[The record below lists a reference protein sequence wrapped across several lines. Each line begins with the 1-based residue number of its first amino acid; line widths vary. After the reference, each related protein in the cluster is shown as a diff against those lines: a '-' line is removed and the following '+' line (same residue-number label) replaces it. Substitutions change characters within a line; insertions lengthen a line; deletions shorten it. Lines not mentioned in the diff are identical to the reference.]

1 MVQVS
6 DKAVKEG
13 EKLDAFLGI
22 DIGSVTCKFVLMDIE
37 GNVLTSVFLRNRG
50 SPIDSAKAGMEDLRK
65 KIEESDELQEYA
77 IRCCGTTGSARYLTK
92 AIVGGDLAK
101 TEIIAH
107 AVATQSLYPD
117 VRTILE
123 IGGQDSKAILI
134 SKKTGNVMDFQ
145 MNDKCA
151 AGTGRFL
158 EVMAHAL
165 EVPIEEIGELA
176 LNSNKPSAISSTCTV
191 FAESE
196 VISLIARG
204 TAKHDIAAGIHKSIA
219 RRVAGMAKRIGV
231 APLLVFCGGV
241 AKNIAVKKFLEEELG
256 YEIVIPDHP
265 QLTGAIGAALIA
277 QEHNGG

>member
-1 MVQVS
+1 MKS
-6 DKAVKEG
+6 
-13 EKLDAFLGI
+13 FIGI
-22 DIGSVTCKFVLMDIE
+22 DIGSLASKVVLLNEGKLVDYRVERSTFDFKRVGNNLFNDIIE
-37 GNVLTSVFLRNRG
+37 KNNLNKSDVFIMSTGYGRNTIDIADDRITEISAHARGAQYFFPEATSV
-50 SPIDSAKAGMEDLRK
+50 ID
-65 KIEESDELQEYA
+65 
-77 IRCCGTTGSARYLTK
+77 
-92 AIVGGDLAK
+92 
-101 TEIIAH
+101 
-107 AVATQSLYPD
+107 
-117 VRTILE
+117 

-165 EVPIEEIGELA
+165 EVAIEEIGELA

-196 VISLIARG
+196 VISLFARG
-204 TAKHDIAAGIHKSIA
+204 TSKHDIAAGIHKSIA

-256 YEIVIPDHP
+256 YEIVIPKHP

-277 QEHNGG
+277 QEHNGN

>member
-1 MVQVS
+1 MKS
-6 DKAVKEG
+6 
-13 EKLDAFLGI
+13 FIGI
-22 DIGSVTCKFVLMDIE
+22 DIGSLASKVVLLSEGKMIDYRVERSTFDFKRVGNNLFNDIIE
-37 GNVLTSVFLRNRG
+37 KNNLNKGDVFIMSTGYGRNTLDIADDR
-50 SPIDSAKAGMEDLRK
+50 I
-65 KIEESDELQEYA
+65 
-77 IRCCGTTGSARYLTK
+77 
-92 AIVGGDLAK
+92 
-101 TEIIAH
+101 TEITAH
-107 AVATQSLYPD
+107 ARGVQYFFPEAHSVID
-117 VRTILE
+117 

-165 EVPIEEIGELA
+165 EVPIEEIGGLA

-196 VISLIARG
+196 VISLFARG
-204 TAKHDIAAGIHKSIA
+204 TSKHDIAAGIHKSIA

-256 YEIVIPDHP
+256 YEIAIPDHP

-277 QEHNGG
+277 QEHNGS

>member
-1 MVQVS
+1 MKS
-6 DKAVKEG
+6 
-13 EKLDAFLGI
+13 FIGI
-22 DIGSVTCKFVLMDIE
+22 DIGSLASKVVLLSE
-37 GNVLTSVFLRNRG
+37 GNLVDYRVERSTFDFKRVGHNLFNDILEKNNLNKDDVFIMSTGYGRNT
-50 SPIDSAKAGMEDLRK
+50 IDIADDR
-65 KIEESDELQEYA
+65 I
-77 IRCCGTTGSARYLTK
+77 
-92 AIVGGDLAK
+92 
-101 TEIIAH
+101 TEITAH
-107 AVATQSLYPD
+107 ARGAQYFVPD
-117 VRTILE
+117 VHSVID

-196 VISLIARG
+196 VISLFARG
-204 TAKHDIAAGIHKSIA
+204 TSKHDIAAGIHKSIA

-231 APLLVFCGGV
+231 SPMLVFCGGV

-256 YEIVIPDHP
+256 FEIVIPEHP

-277 QEHNGG
+277 QEHNGS